1 MQKNP
6 QNLLWKTLKSR
17 MITVRSK
24 RYQVHVVVFFICL
37 QSVPAVSLVIKVN
50 RYECSC
56 SNCNAQISVY
66 CCLKLT
72 MVLIDYLFKLA
83 SEILMHEFFE
93 NIFIFN
99 KECIIWCPS
108 LSDSQYSKTYYL
120 YHQSYHTP
128 CKCWILMMVTQ
139 EIDFP

>member
-1 MQKNP
+1 
-6 QNLLWKTLKSR
+6 

-24 RYQVHVVVFFICL
+24 RYQVHVVVFL
-37 QSVPAVSLVIKVN
+37 SVCNLYPQFHQLTFLCFLSVFEISIIIKTIFSLCKHTKKKCFKVN
-50 RYECSC
+50 RYEFSC

-83 SEILMHEFFE
+83 SEILKHEFFE

-128 CKCWILMMVTQ
+128 CKC
-139 EIDFP
+139 